1 MGHETER
8 LHGGT
13 ARSRLLAG
21 TRDALASGPLLLLS
35 VCSSS
40 GCVRSF
46 SLCVLL
52 LGVCAGAA
60 ASFSAACVGVGVVS
74 FKDRVERG
82 GGGNRWVRTGAASA
96 AVTVRMAS
104 LRNRLV

>member
-1 MGHETER
+1 MA
-8 LHGGT
+8 T
-13 ARSRLLAG
+13 AAWSRLRAP
-21 TRDALASGPLLLLS
+21 PLHM
-35 VCSSS
+35 CSSS

-52 LGVCAGAA
+52 LGVCVLVLLLP
-60 ASFSAACVGVGVVS
+60 FLLRVWVWVWCS
-74 FKDRVERG
+74 FKDRVEQG

>member
-1 MGHETER
+1 MV
-8 LHGGT
+8 LF
-13 ARSRLLAG
+13 
-21 TRDALASGPLLLLS
+21 
-35 VCSSS
+35 
-40 GCVRSF
+40 SF
-46 SLCVLL
+46 SLCVPLPGVCVPSLCVFFFWVCVLVLL
-52 LGVCAGAA
+52 LPFLLRVW
-60 ASFSAACVGVGVVS
+60 VWVWVS

>member
-40 GCVRSF
+40 GCVCSF
-46 SLCVLL
+46 LCVFSFCVCALVLL
-52 LGVCAGAA
+52 LPFLLRVWVWVW
-60 ASFSAACVGVGVVS
+60 FS
-74 FKDRVERG
+74 FKDRVEQG